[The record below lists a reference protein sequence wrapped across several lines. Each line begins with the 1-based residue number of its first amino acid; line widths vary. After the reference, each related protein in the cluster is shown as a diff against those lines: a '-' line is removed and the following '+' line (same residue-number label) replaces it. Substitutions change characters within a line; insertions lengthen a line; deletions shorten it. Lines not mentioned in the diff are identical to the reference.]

1 MPSARSFIVSLALAV
16 PSGLVL
22 AACGGEEETG
32 SSAATAPAAT
42 TATSTATTSTEQR
55 EADAAA
61 PASAASK
68 ADLPEFSGTLTD
80 GSRFDQSMVQADTV
94 IHVFASWCPTCKSEA
109 PDFAKF
115 QRENP
120 DLNYL
125 YVAVADEPADSEA
138 FLAEY
143 GFADGKIINDGDRSV
158 ASAFGLTGQPNT
170 VFVPAEGELTKII
183 GPADADR
190 LNEAAEQLS

>member
-1 MPSARSFIVSLALAV
+1 MPSARSSIVSLALAV
-16 PSGLVL
+16 TAGLVL
-22 AACGGEEETG
+22 SACGGEEETA

-42 TATSTATTSTEQR
+42 TAAPATTTSTT
-55 EADAAA
+55 ASDA
-61 PASAASK
+61 PASAASR
-68 ADLPEFSGTLTD
+68 ADLPEFTGTLTD
-80 GSRFDQSMVQADTV
+80 GGTFDQSMVQANTV

-115 QRENP
+115 QREHP

-125 YVAVADEPADSEA
+125 YVAVADDPDDSKA

-143 GFADGKIINDGDRSV
+143 GFADGKVINDGDRSV

-190 LNEAAEQLS
+190 LRQAAEPLS